1 METRIQVR
9 NGGRFVLPVNFR
21 KALKI
26 KTGDEMI
33 LRLEGDSLRLIPL
46 QQAIRMAQ
54 KAVRQYVPKGKSLVD
69 DLVQARREEAAGE

>member
-1 METRIQVR
+1 METRVQIR

>member
-1 METRIQVR
+1 METRIQIR
-9 NGGRFVLPVNFR
+9 NGGRFVLPANFR

-33 LRLEGDSLRLIPL
+33 LRIEGDSLRLIPL
-46 QQAIRMAQ
+46 QQAVRMAQ

>member
-1 METRIQVR
+1 METRVQIR

-46 QQAIRMAQ
+46 QQAVRMAQ

-69 DLVQARREEAAGE
+69 DLVQVRREEAAGE